1 MNQEI
6 AKIFKEISILL
17 SMQGVAFKPQAFE
30 RAATNIENLGEDL
43 KDIYKKGGTKALE
56 QI

>member
-1 MNQEI
+1 MINQEI

-17 SMQGVAFKPQAFE
+17 SMQDVVFKPQAFE
-30 RAATNIENLGEDL
+30 RAADNIENLGEDL

-56 QI
+56 